1 MTSVFGTDSAY
12 YGLAND
18 HLYLNITG
26 NDIVKE
32 TKTCY
37 SSLIQKGA
45 SDEDITAYTDKYNSR
60 WNPSIFAAIQQYDS
74 DCKNN
79 FEKAFKPIS
88 KSVKSTT
95 IYSVLSEIPTLSEC
109 LKYINAS
116 SYFDILNKSTTKKTF
131 FAFEN
136 PGSDIAS
143 LFLQKYN
150 YQVYAIREFL
160 KANTLDYPVP
170 PTQLVKRKVQLTT
183 LSKSNPIYADG
194 RGKQLVIYIP
204 NSDFKHYSFGKQE
217 ITILI
222 KGYIETDNGW
232 LYILEAPIVPQIF
245 I

>member
-1 MTSVFGTDSAY
+1 MTSMFGTDSAY
-12 YGLAND
+12 YGLANE
-18 HLYLNITG
+18 HLYLNLTS

-32 TKTCY
+32 TKTPY

-45 SDEDITAYTDKYNSR
+45 SDEDITAYTEKYNSK
-60 WNPSIFAAIQQYDS
+60 WNPSIFAAIKQYDS

-79 FEKAFKPIS
+79 FEKVIIPTK
-88 KSVKSTT
+88 KTT
-95 IYSVLSEIPTLSEC
+95 IYSVLSDIPTLSDC

-116 SYFDILNKSTTKKTF
+116 SYFDILNNTTTKKTF

-136 PGSDIAS
+136 PGSEIAN

-150 YQVYAIREFL
+150 FQVYAIREFL

-183 LSKSNPIYADG
+183 LSKSNSIYADG

-204 NSDFKHYSFGKQE
+204 NSEFKHYSFGKQE
-217 ITILI
+217 ITILV

-232 LYILEAPIVPQIF
+232 LYILEAPIVPKIF

>member
-12 YGLAND
+12 YGLANE
-18 HLYLNITG
+18 HLYLNITDKDFV
-26 NDIVKE
+26 NQA
-32 TKTCY
+32 KTCY
-37 SSLIQKGA
+37 SSLIKKGA
-45 SDEDITAYTDKYNSR
+45 SDEDITAYTDKYNDR
-60 WNPSIFAAIQQYDS
+60 WNPSIFAAIQQYDI

-79 FEKAFKPIS
+79 FEKAVQPIS

-95 IYSVLSEIPTLSEC
+95 IYSVLSEISTLSEC

-116 SYFDILNKSTTKKTF
+116 SYFDILNNTTTKKTF

-136 PGSDIAS
+136 NGSDIAN

-150 YQVYAIREFL
+150 FQVYAIREFL

-170 PTQLVKRKVQLTT
+170 PNQLVKRKVQLTT
-183 LSKSNPIYADG
+183 LSKSNSLYADG

-204 NSDFKHYSFGKQE
+204 NNDFKHYSFGKQE
-217 ITILI
+217 ITILV